1 MKTSKKYSL
10 ISIMVLAIAALCAF
24 APKKGNESLFVKV
37 KETHFEVGGKPY
49 YFVGMNMWYGAY
61 LGSAKMAGGRE
72 RLKKELDFM
81 KKNGITNIRLLGASE
96 KSVLVNSIKQA
107 IQEKPGVYNE
117 DLLKGLDFV
126 LAEMGK
132 RGMYAVIY
140 LNNFWQWSGGMSQ
153 YQGWTNKSKVIDP
166 DAGDSW
172 NDFMAQ
178 SASFYYNEAAQEA
191 YRAHIKK
198 LVNRQNTINKK
209 LYKNDPTIMA
219 WQLANEPRP
228 GSDGENSVKNRSV
241 FVKWVDQTAA
251 YIHSIDPNH
260 LVTTGSEGK
269 AGSNQDESLFVEAHS
284 SKNIDYATFH
294 LWIKNWGWYKCDKAE
309 ETYPEA
315 EKKAVNYIQ
324 THIDLAKKLN
334 KPITMEEF
342 GVDRDNCS
350 LVPGSACTFRD
361 KYFAKVYSIVEENMK
376 SGAPLAGTNVWAW
389 GGLGEPMKEQKNVK
403 AINFVGDPFCEPQGL
418 NSVFAKDEST
428 MELIRK
434 HAASLLAK

>member
-1 MKTSKKYSL
+1 MKTLKKYSA
-10 ISIMVLAIAALCAF
+10 IAIMVLALASICAF
-24 APKKGNESLFVKV
+24 MPKKGGTPLFVKV
-37 KETHFEVGGKPY
+37 KDTHFEIGGRPY

-61 LGSAKMAGGRE
+61 LGSPKMAGGRE
-72 RLKKELDFM
+72 RLKKELDIL
-81 KKNGITNIRLLGASE
+81 KKNGITNVRLLGASE
-96 KSVLVNSIKQA
+96 KSVLVNSIKLA

-117 DLLKGLDFV
+117 DLLKGLDYV

-153 YQGWTNKSKVIDP
+153 YSSWTNNTKIIDP
-166 DAGDSW
+166 DKGDSW

-178 SASFYYNEAAQEA
+178 SANFYSNDSAQQA
-191 YRAHIKK
+191 YRNHIKM
-198 LVNRQNTINKK
+198 LVNRQNTVSKAI
-209 LYKNDPTIMA
+209 YKNDPTIMA
-219 WQLANEPRP
+219 WHLANEPRP
-228 GSDGENSVKNRSV
+228 GSDGDNSVKNRPT

-269 AGSNQDESLFVEAHS
+269 AGSNQDESLFLEAHS

-309 ETYPEA
+309 ETYSDA

-324 THIDLAKKLN
+324 LHIDLAKKLN

-350 LVPGSACTFRD
+350 LVPGSPCTFRD
-361 KYFAKVYSIVEENMK
+361 KYFAKVYSIVEENMR

-389 GGLGEPMKEQKNVK
+389 GGIGEPKKEQVNVE
-403 AINFVGDPFCEPQGL
+403 ASNFVGDPFCEPQGI

-428 MELIRK
+428 LLLIRK
-434 HAASLLAK
+434 HANTLGVK